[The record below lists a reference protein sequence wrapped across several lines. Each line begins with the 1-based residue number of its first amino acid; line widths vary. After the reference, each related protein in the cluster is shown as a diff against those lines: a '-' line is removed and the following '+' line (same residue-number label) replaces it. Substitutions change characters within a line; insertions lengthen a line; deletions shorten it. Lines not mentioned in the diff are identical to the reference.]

1 MSAQG
6 RSSTH
11 GDHGGKRP
19 AADAEI
25 TPSGTHAP
33 PRIVELSTEAC
44 HALLRR
50 HHVGR
55 MAYAF
60 RERVDITPIHYVYSD
75 GWLFAR
81 TSHGGKMDMLAHAP
95 WVAFEV
101 DEIDSV
107 FDWRSVVVH
116 GTAYMMER
124 EGSPLDVEHWARGV
138 EALRVVVPETGTAD
152 DPVPYRTLVFGIFV
166 HSVTG
171 RASSTRR

>member
-1 MSAQG
+1 MSADDI
-6 RSSTH
+6 SSTH
-11 GDHGGKRP
+11 GDRGGKRTRSAGERAP
-19 AADAEI
+19 LM
-25 TPSGTHAP
+25 PQGP
-33 PRIVELSTEAC
+33 PRVVELSEEAC

-55 MAYAF
+55 MAYAL
-60 RERVDITPIHYVYSD
+60 RERVDIAPIHYVFSE

-81 TSHGGKMDMLAHAP
+81 TSYGGKMDVVTRSP

-101 DEIDSV
+101 DEIDGV

-116 GTAYMMER
+116 GTAYTMER
-124 EGSPLDVEHWARGV
+124 EGSPLDAELWARGI
-138 EALRVVVPETGTAD
+138 EALRAVVPETGTAD
-152 DPVPYRTLVFGIFV
+152 DPVPYRNLVFGIFV